1 MEGVMSLQEEFDVIT
16 KDQCFTDEMGKSCT
30 AFEYYF
36 TLSMQSEF
44 HDVSFEESEI
54 FLQNFVNLIEHEELQ
69 EQGLRFLCNELW
81 MSSRYFN
88 EFRDEF
94 IGIFG
99 NFLTHMR
106 ETGKFT
112 LSLVFGSLSYKWG
125 RSGDSTNDM
134 INDLLNKDKVNTDN
148 DDWYMEMD
156 EDIYGS
162 LNAFVELKDYI
173 IIDIDNYYSQIFN
186 GKCNHT
192 IDY

>member
-1 MEGVMSLQEEFDVIT
+1 M
-16 KDQCFTDEMGKSCT
+16 
-30 AFEYYF
+30 
-36 TLSMQSEF
+36 
-44 HDVSFEESEI
+44 
-54 FLQNFVNLIEHEELQ
+54 NLL
-69 EQGLRFLCNELW
+69 GF
-81 MSSRYFN
+81 
-88 EFRDEF
+88 
-94 IGIFG
+94 FG

-125 RSGDSTNDM
+125 GDSTNDM

-192 IDY
+192 IDYY

>member
-1 MEGVMSLQEEFDVIT
+1 MTLQQQFNQMTTEIT
-16 KDQCFTDEMGKSCT
+16 HTDEQGEPCT
-30 AFEYYF
+30 SFEYYF
-36 TLSMQSEF
+36 TLIMQSEF

-54 FLQNFVNLIEHEELQ
+54 FLHKFAKLIEHEELQ
-69 EQGLRFLCNELW
+69 EQGLKFLCNELW
-81 MSSRYFN
+81 MSCRYFY
-88 EFRDEF
+88 EYRDEF

-106 ETGKFT
+106 KTGKFT
-112 LSLVFGSLSYKWG
+112 LSLVFESLSYKWG
-125 RSGDSTNDM
+125 GNSTNDM

-173 IIDIDNYYSQIFN
+173 IIDLDNFYSQIFV
-186 GKCNHT
+186 GKCDNT